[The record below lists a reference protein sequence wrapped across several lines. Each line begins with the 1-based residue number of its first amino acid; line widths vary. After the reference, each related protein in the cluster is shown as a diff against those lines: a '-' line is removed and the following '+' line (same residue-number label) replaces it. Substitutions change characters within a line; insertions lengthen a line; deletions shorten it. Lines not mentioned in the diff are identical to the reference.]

1 MASTDAA
8 APELA
13 GDAPRRATAFAVM
26 ILSLL
31 LVQKVTDILG
41 LHPGPVTASLWFQ
54 ALFFV
59 GLCVVP
65 VLYAFPGARGLLA
78 RHRWTVLAVQGVLT
92 WAPLAL
98 FGRSWQ
104 PGGAG
109 LLAGLVLLSVP
120 GRVSWLLAGM
130 VLAAEVGVR
139 AVVTG
144 LPWAPA
150 WSGALWVV
158 VATVDDGVVVFAMIR
173 LAQVVRELHQARSR
187 AAELSAATER
197 LHAAE
202 ALQSAVGEHLSDI
215 AATVAAAV
223 RSLPVDPAR
232 ARGQIAAAGQAA
244 REAVAR
250 VRAVAAGHR
259 PRPQPR
265 PRTPAP
271 DRAVIGARLSW
282 AVLVVLLCGYGAQGL
297 NDAFVPYIGPRLT
310 TFLAAGTI
318 VVMVL
323 QLRHSRMALDGGR
336 RRAWQLTLGL
346 QAAVAFAF
354 FLPPLRTYFVLAG
367 FVAGSVLLLVPGRWR
382 WAGYAAVVLGWTA
395 LYATVPLH
403 GYTASDR
410 DAIITLYVGISV
422 AYSGLLVYGLCWLAN
437 TGRQLEALRGE
448 LAEMAGLQE
457 RLRVARDVHDLLGLG
472 LSAVALKADLVAR
485 LIGRDDD
492 RAAAEIE
499 QMSRICA
506 AARAD
511 MRQVTAGYQWLS
523 LEVELAAASQILAS
537 AGIEVRVTA
546 PDGPLPAVADDVLAP
561 VLREAVTNILRHSS
575 ATTCTI
581 EMTARDGA
589 LRLAVGNDGATAQIA
604 MPGGAGEP
612 AVNSRPGSGLANLT
626 DRVRAADGWLVSGQ
640 VGDWFELI
648 AEIPL
653 PGQPCIDDPVT
664 ARTPRVA
671 LKS

>member
-1 MASTDAA
+1 
-8 APELA
+8 
-13 GDAPRRATAFAVM
+13 
-26 ILSLL
+26 
-31 LVQKVTDILG
+31 
-41 LHPGPVTASLWFQ
+41 
-54 ALFFV
+54 
-59 GLCVVP
+59 
-65 VLYAFPGARGLLA
+65 
-78 RHRWTVLAVQGVLT
+78 
-92 WAPLAL
+92 
-98 FGRSWQ
+98 
-104 PGGAG
+104 
-109 LLAGLVLLSVP
+109 
-120 GRVSWLLAGM
+120 
-130 VLAAEVGVR
+130 
-139 AVVTG
+139 
-144 LPWAPA
+144 
-150 WSGALWVV
+150 
-158 VATVDDGVVVFAMIR
+158 
-173 LAQVVRELHQARSR
+173 
-187 AAELSAATER
+187 
-197 LHAAE
+197 
-202 ALQSAVGEHLSDI
+202 
-215 AATVAAAV
+215 
-223 RSLPVDPAR
+223 
-232 ARGQIAAAGQAA
+232 
-244 REAVAR
+244 
-250 VRAVAAGHR
+250 
-259 PRPQPR
+259 
-265 PRTPAP
+265 
-271 DRAVIGARLSW
+271 
-282 AVLVVLLCGYGAQGL
+282 VVLLCGYGAQGL

-511 MRQVTAGYQWLS
+511 MRQVTAGHQWLS
-523 LEVELAAASQILAS
+523 LEDELAAASQILAS

-626 DRVRAADGWLVSGQ
+626 DRVRAAGGWLVSGQ
-640 VGDWFELI
+640 AGDRFELA
-648 AEIPL
+648 AEIPP
-653 PGQPCIDDPVT
+653 PGQPCVDDPAT
-664 ARTPRVA
+664 ARTSRVA
-671 LKS
+671 LRS